1 MGANSFWLRQ
11 KPKRREPEITL
22 RRRPFF
28 LGGSEFRLRVPLRPR
43 RGLKL
48 SLKLHQKGVVVMVK
62 KIVRDEFFL
71 KQKSEPAT
79 KADQQVAI
87 DLLDTL
93 KANEAGCV
101 GLAAN
106 MIGVKKRVIAVNMGF
121 LNVAMF
127 NPVILSKKGEYEA
140 EEGCLS
146 LTGTRTCTRYEE
158 IEVEYF
164 DIHWNKQCHKFS
176 GWVAE
181 ILQHEIDHCNGIII

>member
-1 MGANSFWLRQ
+1 
-11 KPKRREPEITL
+11 
-22 RRRPFF
+22 
-28 LGGSEFRLRVPLRPR
+28 
-43 RGLKL
+43 
-48 SLKLHQKGVVVMVK
+48 MVK

-93 KANEAGCV
+93 KANEASCV

-106 MIGVKKRVIAVNMGF
+106 MIGVRKCVIAVNMGF
-121 LNVAMF
+121 MNVAMF

-146 LTGTRTCTRYEE
+146 LAGTGPCIRYEE
-158 IEVEYF
+158 IEVEYY
-164 DIHWNKQCHKFS
+164 DINWNRKCSKFS
-176 GWVAE
+176 GWIAE
-181 ILQHEIDHCNGIII
+181 IIKHEIDHCNGIII